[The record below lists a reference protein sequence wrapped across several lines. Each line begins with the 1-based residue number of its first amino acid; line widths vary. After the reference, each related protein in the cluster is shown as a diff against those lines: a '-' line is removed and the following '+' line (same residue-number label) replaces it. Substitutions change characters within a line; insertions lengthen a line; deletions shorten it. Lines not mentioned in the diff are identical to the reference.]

1 MPSETRVPWSLS
13 LRVEGHS
20 LVTEVALSGEGIG
33 ARHLSPA
40 WLALF
45 CPSGFFPCTR
55 NHLVL
60 LTWPQ
65 SRGSCLARFN

>member
-45 CPSGFFPCTR
+45 CPSGFFSL
-55 NHLVL
+55 H
-60 LTWPQ
+60 
-65 SRGSCLARFN
+65 